1 MAVEWTFQN
10 LFVKLSSLLNGPLV
24 PRHFDRKNPPPP
36 GGFSIY
42 YVPWS
47 RAVCKRFHD
56 EIRPSHIVVK
66 SLTHGS
72 WSGNIVNRKP
82 TGGGFCRSTLS
93 RSGVIWVFATL
104 KSLLFR
110 PLSSELSFT
119 KKFWK
124 VHSTAIWHSQ
134 FSIAPCSYYR
144 VVTSLK
150 SQLTTGWRRPI
161 WHLIFTRHFSQ
172 KCPITSWLWEC
183 LIFIGQ
189 FAQKSLIICG
199 YFVEKDKLR
208 HPMGLRHPVAYQSGT
223 PGDSLSC

>member
-24 PRHFDRKNPPPP
+24 PRHFDRKKPPPP
-36 GGFSIY
+36 GGFSID

-56 EIRPSHIVVK
+56 EIRPSHLVVK

-72 WSGNIVNRKP
+72 WSGNTVNRKP

-110 PLSSELSFT
+110 PFSSELSFT

-189 FAQKSLIICG
+189 FAQKSLIIRG
-199 YFVEKDKLR
+199 SFVEKDKLR
-208 HPMGLRHPVAYQSGT
+208 HPMGLCHPVAY
-223 PGDSLSC
+223 